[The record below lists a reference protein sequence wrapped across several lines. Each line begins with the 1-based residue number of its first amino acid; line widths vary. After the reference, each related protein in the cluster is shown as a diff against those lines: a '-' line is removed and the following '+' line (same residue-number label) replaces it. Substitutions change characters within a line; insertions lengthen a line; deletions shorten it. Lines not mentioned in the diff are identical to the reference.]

1 MSEYKMK
8 KEIIKVFWYGPF
20 TQDDIIENKIDKDEE
35 VKSTDIGLYQVY
47 GSHPL
52 YGDGVLVY
60 IGRTFNSFK
69 KRLKNRWVIES
80 GTDTNNVKIYLGK
93 IFSDNNI
100 IDKKEEEEQI
110 KKAEA
115 ILINVLTP
123 AYNSSN
129 IQNINSAIRNSK
141 FTLYNEGNFRSLY
154 PILESSYYWEE
165 RKNFLVTDEL
175 SKLYNEKIENEDN
188 DYGFIIKSNSN
199 IENEVDFWLGVDFI
213 IWNDQNIPLV
223 LEIDTENDIVIKRLE
238 KLEKKRNDLI
248 IEETTDGKIFFI
260 GLDNDFMNMK
270 IDKQKLFLDNLISQI
285 KKDI

>member
-20 TQDDIIENKIDKDEE
+20 TQDDIIENNIDKDEE

-100 IDKKEEEEQI
+100 IDKKEEEEQ
-110 KKAEA
+110 
-115 ILINVLTP
+115 LNNHPL
-123 AYNSSN
+123 
-129 IQNINSAIRNSK
+129 Q
-141 FTLYNEGNFRSLY
+141 EGG
-154 PILESSYYWEE
+154 
-165 RKNFLVTDEL
+165 LV
-175 SKLYNEKIENEDN
+175 
-188 DYGFIIKSNSN
+188 
-199 IENEVDFWLGVDFI
+199 
-213 IWNDQNIPLV
+213 
-223 LEIDTENDIVIKRLE
+223 
-238 KLEKKRNDLI
+238 
-248 IEETTDGKIFFI
+248 
-260 GLDNDFMNMK
+260 
-270 IDKQKLFLDNLISQI
+270 
-285 KKDI
+285 